1 MTGIVY
7 KSTGSWYTVKTEQ
20 NDFVSCRI
28 KGKFRIKG
36 IKSTNPIAVGD
47 VVDFDLDTTTDE
59 KLGQIHTIHDRKNYI
74 VRKSVNLSKQ
84 THIIASNI
92 DVVFLIITINNP
104 ITTTS
109 FIDRFLVTA
118 EAYGIEAVLI
128 FNKIDTFTE
137 EVADEQLFLE
147 HIYSTIGYTC
157 LRVSAKTQHGIEE
170 LKAMM
175 KDKVCMFSGHSGVG
189 KSTLVNILD
198 PALNLKT
205 KEISDSHAQGQHTTT
220 FAEMFDLPGG
230 GTIIDTPGIRELGV
244 FEIEDELLS
253 HYFPEMR
260 AELQNCK
267 FNNCMH
273 TNEPGC
279 AIKKAVD
286 ENRISLI
293 RYESYL
299 SILAKEDN
307 RK

>member
-1 MTGIVY
+1 MKGVVT
-7 KSTGSWYTVKTEQ
+7 KSTGSWYHVRTEDGKLWQ
-20 NDFVSCRI
+20 CRI
-28 KGKFRIKG
+28 KGKFRIQG

-47 VVDFDLDTTTDE
+47 FVDIEVEDE
-59 KLGQIHTIHDRKNYI
+59 IISQAVINNLYERENYI
-74 VRKSVNLSKQ
+74 VRKSINLSKQ
-84 THIIASNI
+84 THIIAANLDQAI
-92 DVVFLIITINNP
+92 LVATLAHP
-104 ITTTS
+104 RTS
-109 FIDRFLVTA
+109 FGFIDRFLVTA
-118 EAYGIEAVLI
+118 EAYHIPTIIV
-128 FNKIDTFTE
+128 FNKIDLL
-137 EVADEQLFLE
+137 EQEDLDYLYE
-147 HIYSTIGYTC
+147 IKKMYENIGYLVILSSTVTSEG
-157 LRVSAKTQHGIEE
+157 LDNIKSI
-170 LKAMM
+170 L
-175 KDKVCMFSGHSGVG
+175 KDKNTLISGHSGVG
-189 KSTLVNILD
+189 KSSMI
-198 PALNLKT
+198 NLLLPNANLRT
-205 KEISDSHAQGQHTTT
+205 SEISDASSKGVHTTT